1 MACLGAWQALDWP
14 PCSFNRWAFFLGPSA
29 WQWVAEQWGESLPQL
44 NACFRIKAH
53 ANHRL
58 LQNQNRYPL
67 LDGRDHDL
75 ISLAERFTEGR
86 DVVAQP
92 EGFKSGPEADFK
104 RSVAQ
109 RSLLTRILWSAC
121 RWRKNPVQM
130 ERVSQ
135 LFHEAHCRNEPVLI
149 PLVCILESVWV
160 WVWLRVYCLKK
171 MNS

>member
-14 PCSFNRWAFFLGPSA
+14 PCSFNRRAFFLGPSA
-29 WQWVAEQWGESLPQL
+29 WRWVAEQWRASLPQL
-44 NACFRIKAH
+44 NACFRIKPQ
-53 ANHRL
+53 ANNGL
-58 LQNQNRYPL
+58 LQNQNRDHL
-67 LDGRDHDL
+67 LDL

-92 EGFKSGPEADFK
+92 EGFESGLEAEF
-104 RSVAQ
+104 RRTVAQ
-109 RSLLTRILWSAC
+109 RSLLTRILWC
-121 RWRKNPVQM
+121 GCWWRKNPAQT

-160 WVWLRVYCLKK
+160 WLRVYRLKK